1 MVGGFLVA
9 AAAVAVFA
17 AYLDAAGGPDRSW
30 VVASGE
36 VAVGQ
41 PLELADLAVAAVDLP
56 PELAGR
62 AFDDPEA
69 LVGAVALAPLSRY
82 DLVLASHVGQGRG
95 AVDHEELSFA
105 IEASR
110 AVGGALR
117 RGDRVDVIAAYRDG
131 DGLAEVIAT
140 DVEVLDA
147 GEADTTI
154 GTAGDLTLTVGV
166 ADRAAVLAIAHAVAN
181 AELLVVR
188 TTGREPG
195 EAGPTRFRPDL
206 DDDLADDGPVD
217 DGAAAGEGGP
227 TAGEAGATAGQ
238 DGAAAPDP
246 GEPGG

>member
-1 MVGGFLVA
+1 
-9 AAAVAVFA
+9 VAVFA
-17 AYLDAAGGPDRSW
+17 AYLDAAGGPDRAW

-36 VAVGQ
+36 IAVGE
-41 PLELADLAVAAVDLP
+41 PLELSDLAVAAVDLP

-82 DLVLASHVGQGRG
+82 DLVLASHVAEGRG

-105 IEASR
+105 IDASR
-110 AVGGALR
+110 AVGGTLR
-117 RGDRVDVIAAYRDG
+117 RGDRVDVVAAYRDG

-166 ADRAAVLAIAHAVAN
+166 ADRAAVLAVAHAVSN
-181 AELLVVR
+181 AELLLVR
-188 TTGREPG
+188 TTGREPD
-195 EAGPTRFRPDL
+195 EAAPTRFRPDL
-206 DDDLADDGPVD
+206 DEDP
-217 DGAAAGEGGP
+217 
-227 TAGEAGATAGQ
+227 AGAAGQ
-238 DGAAAPDP
+238 DGTAPGAGEDGAADEDDAEASDP
-246 GEPGG
+246 GEPAG

>member
-1 MVGGFLVA
+1 M
-9 AAAVAVFA
+9 
-17 AYLDAAGGPDRSW
+17 
-30 VVASGE
+30 ASGE
-36 VAVGQ
+36 IAAGE
-41 PLELADLAVAAVDLP
+41 PLELGDLAVAAIDLP

-62 AFDDPEA
+62 AFDDPDA

-82 DLVLASHVGQGRG
+82 DLVLASHVAEGRG

-105 IEASR
+105 IDASR

-117 RGDRVDVIAAYRDG
+117 RGDRVDVVAAYRDG

-140 DVEVLDA
+140 DVEVLDT

-166 ADRAAVLAIAHAVAN
+166 VDRAAVLAIAHAVAN

-188 TTGREPG
+188 TTGREPD
-195 EAGPTRFRPDL
+195 EAAPTRFRPNL
-206 DDDLADDGPVD
+206 DDDPADAGGQD
-217 DGAAAGEGGP
+217 AAAGGQDDGQPGEDGS
-227 TAGEAGATAGQ
+227 AGGQ

-246 GEPGG
+246 GEPAG

>member
-82 DLVLASHVGQGRG
+82 DLVLASHVAEGRG

-188 TTGREPG
+188 TTGRAPD

-206 DDDLADDGPVD
+206 DDGPTDDG
-217 DGAAAGEGGP
+217 AAGEGGA
-227 TAGEAGATAGQ
+227 TAGEAGPAAGE
-238 DGAAAPDP
+238 DAAAAPDP